1 MQRVTLP
8 EVGTFTAWRDAARA
22 ALANDI
28 PPEAIVWQR
37 GQGGADLFGEEA
49 PLPQAPEGARFTVP
63 KSFLQTLRLALWHR
77 DPERFARAYALL
89 WALQAQ
95 PRLFED
101 RGDPRVAKLNAL
113 AKEVGRDKHK
123 MTAFVR
129 FRDIGAPDA
138 PRRRFAAWFEPSH
151 YIMEPTAPFFA
162 KRFGDMDWTIVT
174 PDLTAQFEDGRLSF
188 APGQPKPPLPED
200 ATEELWG
207 TYFRNIFN
215 PARVKL
221 KAMQAEMP
229 KKYWKNMPEAAHIPE
244 MIAGARA
251 RAAEMQAAAPSLPPM
266 RAERITARF
275 AEARGE
281 MQAEVPG
288 EVPGE
293 GKLAEA
299 LAGCRRCPL
308 WENATQAVPGEGPL
322 DARLMFVGE
331 QPGDREDLEGRP
343 FVGPAGQVFDRV
355 LQEVG
360 IAREDVYVTNAVK
373 HFKFR
378 PQGRRRLHQAPNN
391 HEIDHCRW
399 WLDLERERV
408 RPELAVALGASALRG
423 LTGSGTGLLKRRG
436 KLETAGEQAVFVTV
450 HPSYLLRLRDPQQ
463 KADEEAAFRAD
474 LAEVAR
480 LVA

>member
-8 EVGTFTAWRDAARA
+8 EVGTFDAWREAARG
-22 ALANDI
+22 ALAADM
-28 PPEAIVWQR
+28 PPEEIVWQR
-37 GQGGADLFGEEA
+37 GQSGADLFGEEA
-49 PLPQAPEGARFTVP
+49 PVPPAPEGARFTVP
-63 KSFLQTLRLALWHR
+63 KSFLQTVRLALWHR
-77 DPERFARAYALL
+77 DPERFARAYAML

-101 RGDPRVAKLNAL
+101 RGDARVAKLNAL

-129 FRDIGAPDA
+129 FRDIGASGDA
-138 PRRRFAAWFEPSH
+138 RRRFAAWFEPSH

-174 PDLTAQFEDGRLSF
+174 PDLTAQFEAGKLSF
-188 APGQPKPPLPED
+188 APGQAKPPLPED

-229 KKYWKNMPEAAHIPE
+229 KKYWKNMPEAAHIPG

-251 RAAEMQAAAPSLPPM
+251 RAAEMQAAAPSLPPL

-275 AEARGE
+275 AETRAE
-281 MQAEVPG
+281 M
-288 EVPGE
+288 PGE
-293 GKLAEA
+293 GKMAEA

-322 DARLMFVGE
+322 DAQLMFVGE

-360 IAREDVYVTNAVK
+360 IARDEVYVTNAVK

-378 PQGRRRLHQAPNN
+378 PQGKRRLHQAPNN

-408 RPELAVALGASALRG
+408 RPKLTVALGASALRG
-423 LTGSGTGLLKRRG
+423 LTGNGTGLLKRRG
-436 KLETAGEQAVFVTV
+436 KLEMAGEQAVFVTV

-463 KADEEAAFRAD
+463 RADEEAAFRAD

-480 LVA
+480 LVAA